1 MAEEGCRLKINNM
14 TNEHIEA
21 IKNKYPKAYQKWT
34 PEEESLLL
42 EKYQRGVSLIQ
53 LVQEFERQPS
63 AISGRLFRL
72 RFGENSHID
81 LQQGII
87 EFKVAF
93 DWEIVLASEKH
104 DYKFPNP
111 ITDFMKQKYGKPVI
125 YRWTIDRGENA
136 KSFYI
141 GETVKFCP
149 DRLSDYLSPGPSQQT
164 NIRLNQY
171 FQEGVENG
179 ANLKLEIL
187 KMSGAFVND
196 LDLQDKDLKHQDIRR
211 LIEKLLVTLYRNQG
225 LDLLNL

>member
-1 MAEEGCRLKINNM
+1 MPNEQLEKIRQ
-14 TNEHIEA
+14 
-21 IKNKYPKAYQKWT
+21 KYPRAYQKWT
-34 PEEESLLL
+34 PEEENLLL
-42 EKYQRGVSLIQ
+42 EKYQKGISLIQ

-81 LQQGII
+81 LQQGVI

-93 DWEIVLASEKH
+93 DWEVVLASEK
-104 DYKFPNP
+104 DEYKFPNP
-111 ITDFMKQKYGKPVI
+111 ITSFMNQNYRKPVI
-125 YRWTIDRGENA
+125 YRWTMDREEGE
-136 KSFYI
+136 KSLYI
-141 GETVKFCP
+141 GETVRFCP
-149 DRLSDYLSPGPSQQT
+149 DRLNGYLSPGSKQQT
-164 NIRLNQY
+164 NIRLNQF
-171 FQEGVENG
+171 FQEGVRNG

-196 LDLQDKDLKHQDIRR
+196 LDLQDKDLARQDIRR